1 MLPHTHDTPVPI
13 SHHAPFATANH
24 GANETSTPEQPAP
37 STPVDDGQP
46 LADPQD
52 LEDLEFLLDEIE
64 DQIAPLA

>member
-1 MLPHTHDTPVPI
+1 MLLHTHDTPVPI
-13 SHHAPFATANH
+13 SHQAPFAAANH
-24 GANETSTPEQPAP
+24 GANGPSTPEQPAP
-37 STPVDDGQP
+37 STPVDDGQL